1 MRLLARFIPSPCLAH
16 LPRGVRSSLALLLA
30 ASFSACSTSPHAP
43 ASLPPAPKA
52 NPNHLAQLSLQ
63 LIASMEQQQKW
74 YAALSYL
81 DAYRQQ
87 HGESA
92 EFSLL
97 RARALAATG
106 RTDAAR
112 QDYAALAGTGLA
124 AFGEQGLGLLDAKAG
139 QTASALRHFRRAAR
153 LAPTNAAILN
163 DLGYA
168 CLQNREWD
176 AAREALYRAA
186 ELAPDNDRAWSN
198 IAVYLLIRGESLR
211 AQELMDAH
219 HLPWDAQQRIRRLA
233 AELGGSSAEH
243 TSSPTHAN
251 SAEGTMQLP
260 QPPLSQVFSGKESI
274 P

>member
-1 MRLLARFIPSPCLAH
+1 MKTFAQLDPSPYLARLQWKGRNAV
-16 LPRGVRSSLALLLA
+16 GLLLTA
-30 ASFSACSTSPHAP
+30 ALTACSTSPHAP
-43 ASLPPAPKA
+43 SLPPPPKLTS
-52 NPNHLAQLSLQ
+52 NHVAQLSLQ

-87 HGESA
+87 HEASA
-92 EFSLL
+92 EYSLL

-106 RTDAAR
+106 RNASAR
-112 QDYAALAGTGLA
+112 QEYAALAGTGLA

-139 QTASALRHFRRAAR
+139 HSTSALRHFRKAAQ

-168 CLQNREWD
+168 YLQNREWD

-186 ELAPDNDRAWSN
+186 ELAPDNDRVWSN
-198 IAVYLLIRGESLR
+198 IAVYLLVRGEGLR

-219 HLPWDAQQRIRRLA
+219 RLPWNAQRRIHQLA
-233 AELGGSSAEH
+233 AELSGRPTKDAAG
-243 TSSPTHAN
+243 PTHAR
-251 SAEGTMQLP
+251 SAEGTVELP